1 LRDTFTYFT
10 TTTSIVAAAVCTI
23 FKKCMQV
30 TENEAHLLKT
40 SVKEMFYEGILA
52 QNRTEIWGK
61 GRQLL
66 RFVITMQ
73 NGNR

>member
-1 LRDTFTYFT
+1 MR
-10 TTTSIVAAAVCTI
+10 
-23 FKKCMQV
+23 V

-73 NGNR
+73 NSNR